1 MILLNMSGAESLR
14 PESDR
19 NTAVVGLERGMLQ
32 RSSYVLHPNM
42 EICERLRDPKL
53 LNSRTYLKIAS
64 GCRSVIN
71 VE

>member
-53 LNSRTYLKIAS
+53 LNSSQCAS
-64 GCRSVIN
+64 VTAKRSHRPTA
-71 VE
+71 